1 MCLSGI
7 WTGVGVEKVRWGY
20 DYVFI
25 WCLERK
31 LVWRVLGVNMIMC
44 LSGVWTGIGVEKV
57 GCEYD
62 YVFIWCLDRSRCGE
76 SWV

>member
-1 MCLSGI
+1 MCLSGV

-20 DYVFI
+20 VFI
-25 WCLERK
+25 WCLDRK
-31 LVWRVLGVNMIMC
+31 LVWRVLSVNMIMC

-62 YVFIWCLDRSRCGE
+62 YVFI
-76 SWV
+76 